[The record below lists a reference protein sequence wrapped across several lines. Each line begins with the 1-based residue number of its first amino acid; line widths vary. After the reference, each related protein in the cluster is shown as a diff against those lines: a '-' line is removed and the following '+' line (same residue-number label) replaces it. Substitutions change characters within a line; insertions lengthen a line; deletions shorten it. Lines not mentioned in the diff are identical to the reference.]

1 MDKIMKPNLS
11 NCDIDFGPIICEIDY
26 PSAHIMFPHL
36 VDGDAMLKRVERIA
50 RVAYKTEEYIKEG
63 SDRVLLNKILKSG
76 HESVIEHESVTVIWK
91 VDRSMSHEIVRHR
104 IAAYTQESQRYCNY
118 NKKGYEVIVPL
129 YLRDKKGSPE
139 YKEWQNA
146 IIYLI
151 TRYQQWVDIGLKP
164 EQARAILPNCMAT
177 TLVSTMN
184 LREWRHFFQLRA
196 IDTSSNHPYPP
207 IKEVSSNLLEEF
219 KAKIPLIFDD
229 IA

>member
-1 MDKIMKPNLS
+1 MDEIMKPIMHVTLNPLF
-11 NCDIDFGPIICEIDY
+11 IRELDY
-26 PSAHIMFPHL
+26 PSAHIMFPDV
-36 VDGDAMLKRVERIA
+36 VDGDAMLKRLERIA

-76 HESVIEHESVTVIWK
+76 HESVIEHESVTVLWK
-91 VDRSMSHEIVRHR
+91 VDRAMSHEIVRHR

-129 YLRDKKGSPE
+129 YLRDKKSSPE
-139 YKEWQNA
+139 YMEWQNA
-146 IIYLI
+146 VLSVI
-151 TRYQQWVDIGLKP
+151 TRYQQWVDSGVKP
-164 EQARAILPNCMAT
+164 EQARAVLPNCMAT

>member
-1 MDKIMKPNLS
+1 MNEIMKPNP
-11 NCDIDFGPIICEIDY
+11 FICEIDY
-26 PSAHIMFPHL
+26 PSAHIMFPNV
-36 VDGDAMLKRVERIA
+36 VDGDAMLKRLERIA
-50 RVAYKTEEYIKEG
+50 RVAYKTEEY
-63 SDRVLLNKILKSG
+63 LKSG

-139 YKEWQNA
+139 YNEWQNA
-146 IIYLI
+146 VTSVI
-151 TRYQQWVDIGLKP
+151 TRYQQWVDSGVKP
-164 EQARAILPNCMAT
+164 EQARAVLPNCMAA

-207 IKEVSSNLLEEF
+207 IKEVSSELLEEF